1 MLDIKSKTQHLYSL
15 ITKQSISFLLKNGFS
30 YLKIILIFTI
40 MWSVFSGSKDPLMI
54 ACGIVGVIATFIL
67 CILGKIISPTSYI
80 IRLSFF
86 RYVYILLRDVIISS
100 IQMVKI
106 IYAEKLKI
114 NPGTI
119 TMNVSKLTNQEKILF
134 SNLITMTPGTFVIAV
149 EGDNFL
155 IHALNKDDLQF
166 KDNREIKTLLQKMRS
181 DADENNNKD
190 IKMIIK

>member
-1 MLDIKSKTQHLYSL
+1 
-15 ITKQSISFLLKNGFS
+15 
-30 YLKIILIFTI
+30 
-40 MWSVFSGSKDPLMI
+40 
-54 ACGIVGVIATFIL
+54 
-67 CILGKIISPTSYI
+67 
-80 IRLSFF
+80 
-86 RYVYILLRDVIISS
+86 
-100 IQMVKI
+100 MVKI